1 MRPDDWYLTEDVDG
15 FLARA
20 GDFLRSR
27 PGPHIMQLTWAER
40 GGGAGGGAGGPARAP

>member
-27 PGPHIMQLTWAER
+27 PGPHVMQLTWAER
-40 GGGAGGGAGGPARAP
+40 V